1 MPLRKLSNKE
11 FKRMYK
17 PWITNGIVNS
27 ISRKNK
33 LYNKYT
39 KTKDNAQKIIYFEEY
54 TILRNTINELIR
66 TSKKAYYE
74 SFFTEH
80 NNNIKKVWQ
89 GIKEIVNIKSKN

>member
-11 FKRMYK
+11 FKRVYK

-39 KTKDNAQKIIYFEEY
+39 KTKDNAQK
-54 TILRNTINELIR
+54 
-66 TSKKAYYE
+66 
-74 SFFTEH
+74 
-80 NNNIKKVWQ
+80 
-89 GIKEIVNIKSKN
+89 